1 MELTS
6 IDKNLDNGSNMG
18 GIAQYIYIAF
28 HSDVLTWPAEPAAPL
43 TIEDLGTL
51 TGDIIMKA
59 GKRFF
64 EMYLTDDTGEFKIE
78 SVGETDGKS
87 FVMHL
92 SLFHPGLQKKILG
105 FMNATKN
112 ENLAIVVVDNEGQHF
127 LMGSQ
132 LRPAI
137 FNGSPDANG
146 TGKATADRRGMSFE
160 FIFKTKNVY
169 QYPGS
174 IPLTINVSPVI

>member
-1 MELTS
+1 MS

-18 GIAQYIYIAF
+18 GIAQYIYLAF
-28 HSDVLTWPAEPAAPL
+28 HKDIKTWPTEPLAPT
-43 TIEDLGTL
+43 TIEDLGEL
-51 TGDIIMKA
+51 TGDVVMNT

-64 EMYLTDDTGEFKIE
+64 EMYLTDDTGDFKIE
-78 SVGETDGKS
+78 AVGETDGKS

-92 SLFHPGLQKKILG
+92 TIFHPGLQKKILG

-112 ENLAIVVVDNEGQHF
+112 ENLAIIVVDNEGQQF
-127 LMGSQ
+127 LMGSP

-146 TGKATADRRGMSFE
+146 TGKETSARRGMSFE
-160 FIFKTKNVY
+160 FIFKCKNVY
-169 QYPGS
+169 AYPGS
-174 IPLTINVSPVI
+174 IPLTPGI